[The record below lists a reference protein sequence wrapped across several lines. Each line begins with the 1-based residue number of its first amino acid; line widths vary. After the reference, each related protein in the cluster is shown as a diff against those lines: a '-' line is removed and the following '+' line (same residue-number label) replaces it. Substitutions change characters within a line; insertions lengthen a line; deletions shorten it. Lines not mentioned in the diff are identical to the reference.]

1 MKIEKPRLAVLI
13 AITLAIFCSS
23 IGDVA
28 ISQAMKVVGATS
40 GDWGQQARAA
50 LNPYLFAGI
59 GLHISFMLL
68 YMFAL
73 SREELSFVLPM
84 TALDYVLVTVFA
96 AVWAGEDISA
106 LRWTSSILVSGGV
119 ALVAKS

>member
-1 MKIEKPRLAVLI
+1 MNKPNGRVAVLVALAV
-13 AITLAIFCSS
+13 AIFCSS

-28 ISQAMKVVGATS
+28 ISQAMKVAGATP
-40 GDWGQQARAA
+40 GDWADQARAA
-50 LNPYLFAGI
+50 LNGYLFAGV
-59 GLHISFMLL
+59 GLHITFMLL

-106 LRWTSSILVSGGV
+106 IRWASSILVSGGV